1 MMRAIRSLTAVAAA
15 AALVGGVA
23 LTRSAPVSQEAHWVC
38 VYVDYVHVLACQD
51 KPIDFYPD
59 DDEDEAKG
67 QTTRGAAAVA
77 AATNQP

>member
-1 MMRAIRSLTAVAAA
+1 
-15 AALVGGVA
+15 
-23 LTRSAPVSQEAHWVC
+23 
-38 VYVDYVHVLACQD
+38 VYVDHVHVLACQD

>member
-23 LTRSAPVSQEAHWVC
+23 VTRSAPVSEEAYWVC
-38 VYVDYVHVLACQD
+38 VYVDYVHLLACQE

-59 DDEDEAKG
+59 DDDEAKD
-67 QTTRGAAAVA
+67 QTSHGAAAVA
-77 AATNQP
+77 AVTSKP